1 MVFSRKA
8 EFRVFG
14 GRVCFEQ
21 GRFSGGWGDLRG
33 LCAPVRPHCSLS
45 SVARKRAVCRVS
57 VISGDGLRRPDD
69 QKDTAKPSPAL
80 DGILRDSFATRHAV
94 ARWQCPE
101 TRRIASK
108 LDARDLTFPQTCSK
122 VYLPLL
128 IGLAR
133 HLCSLRQDRAD
144 GFLLSRRRLADG
156 LADTQTVGFLFS
168 RRRFDFWGF
177 GCKLYGPF

>member
-14 GRVCFEQ
+14 AIWQ
-21 GRFSGGWGDLRG
+21 ALRSRSTSCPR
-33 LCAPVRPHCSLS
+33 LP
-45 SVARKRAVCRVS
+45 VARNRPVCRVS
-57 VISGDGLRRPDD
+57 VIPAQPLSCPDD

-80 DGILRDSFATRHAV
+80 DSILRDSFVSLSAV
-94 ARWQCPE
+94 ARWRCPE

-108 LDARDLTFPQTCSK
+108 LGATGLTFPQTCSK